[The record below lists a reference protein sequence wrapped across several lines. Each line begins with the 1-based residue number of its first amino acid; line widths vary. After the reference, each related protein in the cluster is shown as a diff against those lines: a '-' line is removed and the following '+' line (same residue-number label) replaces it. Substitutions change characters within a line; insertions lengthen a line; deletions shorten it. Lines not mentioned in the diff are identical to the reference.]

1 MQSARM
7 FGNYV
12 NFLAEEN
19 RLSHSDLSRAIGCS
33 DFQMELLLKGRA
45 YASFGQVSKL
55 AELFHT
61 TVEKLLSGDP
71 KQYNATVVHCM
82 NDFQNSDNREKILDF
97 IDDYV
102 DVVNA
107 VDMHHQS

>member
-12 NFLAEEN
+12 NFLAQEN
-19 RLSHSDLSRAIGCS
+19 CLSLSDLSRALGCS
-33 DFQMELLLKGRA
+33 DFQVEMLLKGRA
-45 YASFGQVSKL
+45 YASFAQVSKL

-61 TVEKLLSGDP
+61 TVEKLLLGDP
-71 KQYNATVVHCM
+71 QQYNATVVHCM
-82 NDFQNSDNREKILDF
+82 NDFQDTNNREKILDF

-107 VDMHHQS
+107 VDMYQ

>member
-12 NFLAEEN
+12 NFLAEEKC
-19 RLSHSDLSRAIGCS
+19 LPHSDLSRILECS
-33 DFQMELLLKGRA
+33 ELQLESLLKGRA
-45 YASFGQVSKL
+45 YASFAQVSKL
-55 AELFHT
+55 AELFQT
-61 TVEKLLSGDP
+61 TVEELLAGDP
-71 KQYNATVVHCM
+71 NHYNKTVVHCM
-82 NDFQNSDNREKILDF
+82 NAFQNPDNREKILDF

-107 VDMHHQS
+107 VDMYQQS

>member
-12 NFLAEEN
+12 NFLAKKN
-19 RLSHSDLSRAIGCS
+19 HLSHSDLSRALECS
-33 DFQMELLLKGRA
+33 DLQLESLLKGRA
-45 YASFGQVSKL
+45 YASFAQVSKL

-61 TVEKLLSGDP
+61 TVEKLLAGDP
-71 KQYNATVVHCM
+71 KQYNTAVVHCM
-82 NDFQNSDNREKILDF
+82 NTFQDPDNREKILDF

-107 VDMHHQS
+107 VDMYRQS

>member
-19 RLSHSDLSRAIGCS
+19 RLSHSDLSRALGCS

-55 AELFHT
+55 AEKNCCQEIQNST
-61 TVEKLLSGDP
+61 TQLLS
-71 KQYNATVVHCM
+71 TV
-82 NDFQNSDNREKILDF
+82 
-97 IDDYV
+97 
-102 DVVNA
+102 
-107 VDMHHQS
+107 

>member
-12 NFLAEEN
+12 SFLAEEN
-19 RLSHSDLSRAIGCS
+19 HLSNSDLSRILGCS
-33 DFQMELLLKGRA
+33 SFQVESLLKGRA
-45 YASFGQVSKL
+45 YVSFTQMLKL

-71 KQYNATVVHCM
+71 KHYNATVVHCM
-82 NDFQNSDNREKILDF
+82 NDFQNPENREKILDF

-102 DVVNA
+102 DVINA
-107 VDMHHQS
+107 VDMHQ

>member
-12 NFLAEEN
+12 SFLAEKN
-19 RLSHSDLSRAIGCS
+19 RLSNSDLGRVLDCS
-33 DFQMELLLKGRA
+33 DFQVESLLKGRA
-45 YASFGQVSKL
+45 YASFGQVSRL

-61 TVEKLLSGDP
+61 TVETLLAGDP
-71 KQYNATVVHCM
+71 KHYNATVVHCM
-82 NDFQNSDNREKILDF
+82 NDFQDPENREKILDF

-107 VDMHHQS
+107 VDMHQ

>member
-12 NFLAEEN
+12 SFLADQKHI
-19 RLSHSDLSRAIGCS
+19 SHSDLGRTLGCTEH
-33 DFQMELLLKGRA
+33 QVNLLLKGRA
-45 YASFGQVSKL
+45 YASFDQISKL
-55 AELFHT
+55 AALFQT
-61 TVEKLLSGDP
+61 TVENLLAGNLAH
-71 KQYNATVVHCM
+71 YNATVVHCM
-82 NDFQNSDNREKILDF
+82 NDFQNPANREEILDY

-107 VDMHHQS
+107 VSKHQ

>member
-12 NFLAEEN
+12 SFLADQKHI
-19 RLSHSDLSRAIGCS
+19 SDSDLGRTLGCTEH
-33 DFQMELLLKGRA
+33 QVNLLLKGRA
-45 YASFGQVSKL
+45 YASFDQISKL
-55 AELFHT
+55 AVLLQT
-61 TVEKLLSGDP
+61 TVENLLAGNP
-71 KQYNATVVHCM
+71 THYNATVVHCM
-82 NDFQNSDNREKILDF
+82 NDFQNPANREAILDY

-107 VDMHHQS
+107 VSKHQ

>member
-19 RLSHSDLSRAIGCS
+19 RLSHSDLSRVLGCS

-45 YASFGQVSKL
+45 YSIFWHQV
-55 AELFHT
+55 FQI
-61 TVEKLLSGDP
+61 GR
-71 KQYNATVVHCM
+71 VVPYY
-82 NDFQNSDNREKILDF
+82 S
-97 IDDYV
+97 
-102 DVVNA
+102 
-107 VDMHHQS
+107 

>member
-19 RLSHSDLSRAIGCS
+19 RLSHSDLSRVLGCS

-45 YASFGQVSKL
+45 YA
-55 AELFHT
+55 
-61 TVEKLLSGDP
+61 
-71 KQYNATVVHCM
+71 
-82 NDFQNSDNREKILDF
+82 
-97 IDDYV
+97 
-102 DVVNA
+102 
-107 VDMHHQS
+107 

>member
-19 RLSHSDLSRAIGCS
+19 HLSHSDLRRVLGCS
-33 DFQMELLLKGRA
+33 DLQLELLLKGRA
-45 YASFGQVSKL
+45 YASFTQVSKL

-61 TVEKLLSGDP
+61 TVEKLLVGDSN
-71 KQYNATVVHCM
+71 QYNTTVVHCM
-82 NDFQNSDNREKILDF
+82 NAFQDPDNREKILDF

-107 VDMHHQS
+107 VDMYRQS